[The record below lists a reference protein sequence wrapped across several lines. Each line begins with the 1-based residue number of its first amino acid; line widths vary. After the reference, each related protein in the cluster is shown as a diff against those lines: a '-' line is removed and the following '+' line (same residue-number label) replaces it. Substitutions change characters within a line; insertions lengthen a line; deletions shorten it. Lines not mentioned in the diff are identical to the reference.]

1 MRKLKLLIILLL
13 SSISISAVEAIRP
26 SKAILESNVGE
37 MEVQMNLLDDGS
49 WKLTSLLDGGSI
61 VKREES
67 EVFELIDNQIK
78 PINYRFNQRI
88 LFRKYIASA
97 DFDWTDKT
105 VSYVENKDRG
115 TLGLDENILGPSSAS
130 LQLRLDFRKLTEK
143 NIPNE
148 ITYKVYWKG
157 TIKER
162 TYDVNKDKE
171 FVETPLGIFE
181 AYKVSRKFSKD
192 SNRSQIFWLA
202 PGLDFSVIK
211 IYDKNDREVEI
222 KIKEFEELG

>member
-97 DFDWTDKT
+97 DFDWTNKT
-105 VSYVENKDRG
+105 VSYVENKDSG

-130 LQLRLDFRKLTEK
+130 LQLRLDFRKLTEE

>member
-105 VSYVENKDRG
+105 VSYVENKDSG
-115 TLGLDENILGPSSAS
+115 TLALDENILGPSSAS
-130 LQLRLDFRKLTEK
+130 LQLRLDFRKLTEE

-171 FVETPLGIFE
+171 SVETPLGIFE

-202 PGLDFSVIK
+202 PSLDFSVIK